1 MTALYDTISFLS
13 DAGRAD
19 EYVGVIHAVIR
30 DLAPHVRVVDITHD
44 IAAFDIRAGS
54 LALARSVAYLPG
66 GVVLAV
72 VDPAVGTTR
81 KAVAIEVADGE
92 GVFVG
97 PDNGLLAPAVAMA
110 GGAGRAVVLDNDL
123 YHLASPSSVASGRDL
138 FAPVSA
144 HLCNGVDLYELGTPI
159 DPNEL
164 VPGVVPLP
172 REEGDALLCE
182 VLWIDRYGNCQLNI
196 GPDDLAGWSSPLRIT
211 AGEVIRVAALAPTFD
226 VIPGGAIGLV
236 VDGSGMYTLAT
247 ARRSAAE
254 ELLLAAGDQV
264 TVAPVGD
271 AQAAQAVTSSVSI
284 RLGTTRAVG
293 TTRSDG

>member
-1 MTALYDTISFLS
+1 MTARYDTISFLS

-30 DLAPHVRVVDITHD
+30 DIAPHVRVVDITHD

-54 LALARSVAYLPG
+54 LALARSVAYLPS

-72 VDPAVGTTR
+72 VDPAVGTAR

-92 GVFVG
+92 GVLVG

-123 YHLASPSSVASGRDL
+123 YHLSSPSAVASGRDL

-211 AGEVIRVAALAPTFD
+211 AGDTIRVAALAPTFD

-236 VDGSGMYTLAT
+236 VDGSGMFALAT

-271 AQAAQAVTSSVSI
+271 AQAAQAVTSPVSI
-284 RLGTTRAVG
+284 RLGTTRA
-293 TTRSDG
+293 DG

>member
-1 MTALYDTISFLS
+1 
-13 DAGRAD
+13 
-19 EYVGVIHAVIR
+19 
-30 DLAPHVRVVDITHD
+30 
-44 IAAFDIRAGS
+44 
-54 LALARSVAYLPG
+54 
-66 GVVLAV
+66 
-72 VDPAVGTTR
+72 
-81 KAVAIEVADGE
+81 
-92 GVFVG
+92 
-97 PDNGLLAPAVAMA
+97 
-110 GGAGRAVVLDNDL
+110 VLDNDL
-123 YHLASPSSVASGRDL
+123 YHLASPSLVASGRDV

-271 AQAAQAVTSSVSI
+271 AQAAQAVTSPVSI

-293 TTRSDG
+293 TTRADG

>member
-1 MTALYDTISFLS
+1 
-13 DAGRAD
+13 
-19 EYVGVIHAVIR
+19 
-30 DLAPHVRVVDITHD
+30 VRVVDITHD

-72 VDPAVGTTR
+72 VDPAVGTAR

-92 GVFVG
+92 GVLVG

-123 YHLASPSSVASGRDL
+123 YHLASPSLVASGRDL

-211 AGEVIRVAALAPTFD
+211 AGEVIRVAAFAPTFD

-264 TVAPVGD
+264 TVAPVCD
-271 AQAAQAVTSSVSI
+271 AQAAQAVTSHVSI
-284 RLGTTRAVG
+284 RLGTTPAVG
-293 TTRSDG
+293 TTRTDG

>member
-1 MTALYDTISFLS
+1 VTARYDTISFLS

-72 VDPAVGTTR
+72 VDPAVGTAR

-92 GVFVG
+92 GVLVG

-123 YHLASPSSVASGRDL
+123 YHLASPSLVASGRDV

-271 AQAAQAVTSSVSI
+271 AQAAQAVTSPVSI

-293 TTRSDG
+293 TTRADG